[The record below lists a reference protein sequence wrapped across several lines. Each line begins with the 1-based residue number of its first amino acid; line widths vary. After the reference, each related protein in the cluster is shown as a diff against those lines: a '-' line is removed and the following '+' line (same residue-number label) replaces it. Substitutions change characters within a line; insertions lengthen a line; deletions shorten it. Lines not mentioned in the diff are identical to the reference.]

1 MSKFMD
7 ELMAELI
14 PYGGVATPRSVAYFD
29 ALARTGDEQAADR
42 MAMSPKALQGEDV
55 LRWIPYEQAIKAGIT
70 FLGGD

>member
-14 PYGGVATPRSVAYFD
+14 PYGGVAVPRSVAYFD

-42 MAMSPKALQGEDV
+42 MAMSPKALQALE
-55 LRWIPYEQAIKAGIT
+55 ETKQ
-70 FLGGD
+70 